1 MALSH
6 FVHEPGEI
14 KRVAIAASSSG
25 NNTLVAAVTGKRIR
39 VLQYLLMASGAVN
52 AKFQSGAGG
61 SDISGLHYF
70 DANGAGAAPP
80 WCPVGILETASGS
93 LLNLN
98 LSAAQAVG
106 GWLVYQEIS

>member
-6 FVHEPGEI
+6 FIHEPGEV

-39 VLQYLLMASGAVN
+39 VLQYLLMANGAVN
-52 AKFQSGAGG
+52 AKFQNGAGG
-61 SDISGLHYF
+61 SDLTGLHYF
-70 DANGAGAAPP
+70 DSAGAGAAPTF
-80 WCPVGILETASGS
+80 CPVGMFDTDAGT

-98 LSAAQAVG
+98 LSSGVAVG
-106 GWLVYQEIS
+106 GWLVYVEA